1 MIKITIHLQPQNVHT
16 LCIAPVVLAQQTR
29 LALTA
34 TAQSIC
40 VKHEKVMG
48 LFSDCHQ
55 MYNTADQLTST
66 DADVLGMNLHTI
78 LLKQLLLQCFI
89 PTGAAIVEFLASY
102 RSTFPEA
109 TVLPKMHFLEDH
121 AVPWIKKW
129 KTGFGFL
136 GEQGAGSIHKQIN
149 ALERSCNCIPNK
161 VERLHHMMEAHHTQ
175 VCPELEE
182 RPQGL
187 VRKKKRAL

>member
-1 MIKITIHLQPQNVHT
+1 LTAHQRQQLASLIRMMVKIWYQKSKTQPMEYATIHLQPQNVHA
-16 LCIAPVVLAQQTR
+16 LCTAPVVLAQQTC

-78 LLKQLLLQCFI
+78 LCCYYCSVYLQVLLLSS
-89 PTGAAIVEFLASY
+89 FLH
-102 RSTFPEA
+102 PIG
-109 TVLPKMHFLEDH
+109 PPFLR
-121 AVPWIKKW
+121 PYYCQKCTSW
-129 KTGFGFL
+129 KTMQCL
-136 GEQGAGSIHKQIN
+136 G
-149 ALERSCNCIPNK
+149 
-161 VERLHHMMEAHHTQ
+161 
-175 VCPELEE
+175 
-182 RPQGL
+182 
-187 VRKKKRAL
+187 